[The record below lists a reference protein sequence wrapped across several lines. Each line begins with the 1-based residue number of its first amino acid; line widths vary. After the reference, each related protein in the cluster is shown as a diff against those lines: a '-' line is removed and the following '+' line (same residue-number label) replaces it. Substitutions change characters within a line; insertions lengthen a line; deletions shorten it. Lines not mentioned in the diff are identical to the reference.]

1 MKYKYIS
8 SIFII
13 ISILMITTIT
23 IMTPDKESS
32 VLEGR
37 TLEVLPLP
45 TFIRNKI
52 LGTSKLNDGT
62 QVNEVEAVIEAN
74 ELEERN
80 NNEINKEIEVQN
92 ALQIYINQ
100 ILNGEY
106 FKRWD
111 TYFSDHMIFRDYM
124 VNSYMKIQN
133 IKHSKYIN
141 GVYIG
146 ENEMLFS
153 KESFKYSNQNIV
165 NQSNKFNDFAKQ
177 IDVDNVYLGLV
188 PSKQM
193 IESEKFPIKDVNV
206 SHLEIIDNFEK
217 NLNNDIINVINFS
230 NLKSNTNVFYNTD
243 HHLNSKGAY
252 LAYKDII
259 NTISLDFNIEKP
271 LEKNMFEIQTFKEC
285 FIGADGRKVG
295 YLVENLEDVIV
306 YSPKNINYKAFDNGI
321 EYSLIDRSQISKER
335 FNNDYTVFMGGDKG
349 RVDIENKDS
358 QNDLSILIISDSI
371 DNAIIPMLVPHFNK
385 IYNFDLR
392 NNNINIINEINSIK
406 PDIVLL
412 LGLPGGYLD
421 STSEIFRFN

>member
-52 LGTSKLNDGT
+52 LGTGKLNDST
-62 QVNEVEAVIEAN
+62 QVNEVEPVVETN
-74 ELEERN
+74 EVEER
-80 NNEINKEIEVQN
+80 NNEINKETEVQN

-111 TYFSDHMIFRDYM
+111 TYFSDHMIFRDDM

-193 IESEKFPIKDVNV
+193 IESEKFPIKDVNA

-217 NLNNDIINVINFS
+217 I
-230 NLKSNTNVFYNTD
+230 
-243 HHLNSKGAY
+243 
-252 LAYKDII
+252 
-259 NTISLDFNIEKP
+259 
-271 LEKNMFEIQTFKEC
+271 
-285 FIGADGRKVG
+285 
-295 YLVENLEDVIV
+295 
-306 YSPKNINYKAFDNGI
+306 
-321 EYSLIDRSQISKER
+321 
-335 FNNDYTVFMGGDKG
+335 
-349 RVDIENKDS
+349 
-358 QNDLSILIISDSI
+358 
-371 DNAIIPMLVPHFNK
+371 
-385 IYNFDLR
+385 
-392 NNNINIINEINSIK
+392 
-406 PDIVLL
+406 
-412 LGLPGGYLD
+412 
-421 STSEIFRFN
+421 